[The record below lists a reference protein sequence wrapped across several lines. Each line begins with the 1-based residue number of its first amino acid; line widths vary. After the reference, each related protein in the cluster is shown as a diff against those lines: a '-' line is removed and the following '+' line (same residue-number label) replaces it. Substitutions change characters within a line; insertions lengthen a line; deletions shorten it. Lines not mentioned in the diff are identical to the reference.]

1 MASPEQQ
8 ALIALQTE
16 LRATRDQV
24 LEITQRYDGLAVAH
38 QTLSA
43 ETARVFQIR
52 AGEMATLEQQLK
64 SLLLKQRADYEL
76 LDLKSMRPEK
86 YKGTRAEPWK
96 PWARRFKAYCNDKAA
111 GFRAAEAH
119 SGAIRDFTSCPWDK
133 GFYAD
138 AKLHDFLCATLG
150 GEAVLVP
157 ELPGL
162 EGQGFECWRRLTVKY
177 SPNGGQHEIDAMMAL
192 MAPKP
197 ARDLAG
203 LGGAI
208 AKFEHDWR
216 QYEKLSGETLPDKLK
231 IGALLKILPPA
242 QASDIKWKFAGG
254 LTSYSAMTEHIET
267 YSQHIRMEGAFAR
280 GDNDVDMGSL
290 DLDSYL
296 AIAPSEEK
304 AAFWEGMAAGMSP
317 DAEPPPP
324 PAPHDEPLDALF
336 KKGKGKGKGKSKGF
350 SSGGKGG
357 DDRRAS
363 GETRTCN
370 WCQIKGHV
378 EADCRN
384 KAAGKPRREKGAGK
398 GRPMK
403 SLESWAAGQDD
414 WVRESQESGRDR
426 DLGNL
431 ERSCRTFDADL
442 QLEELLGDE
451 WVDEEEETNI
461 CADSHVLGST
471 VGGEDQI

>member
-96 PWARRFKAYCNDKAA
+96 PWARRFKAYCNGKAA
-111 GFRAAEAH
+111 GFRAALDWAEAH
-119 SGAIRDFTSCPWDK
+119 SGPIRDFTSCPWEK
-133 GFYAD
+133 SFYAD

-162 EGQGFECWRRLTVKY
+162 EGQGFECWRRLTAKY

-254 LTSYSAMTEHIET
+254 VTSYSAMAEHIET
-267 YSQHIRMEGAFAR
+267 
-280 GDNDVDMGSL
+280 
-290 DLDSYL
+290 
-296 AIAPSEEK
+296 
-304 AAFWEGMAAGMSP
+304 
-317 DAEPPPP
+317 
-324 PAPHDEPLDALF
+324 
-336 KKGKGKGKGKSKGF
+336 
-350 SSGGKGG
+350 
-357 DDRRAS
+357 
-363 GETRTCN
+363 
-370 WCQIKGHV
+370 
-378 EADCRN
+378 
-384 KAAGKPRREKGAGK
+384 
-398 GRPMK
+398 
-403 SLESWAAGQDD
+403 
-414 WVRESQESGRDR
+414 
-426 DLGNL
+426 
-431 ERSCRTFDADL
+431 
-442 QLEELLGDE
+442 
-451 WVDEEEETNI
+451 
-461 CADSHVLGST
+461 
-471 VGGEDQI
+471 